1 MIEKLQNHIAQNFP
15 FLINKKLLIAVS
27 GGLDSMVLLHL
38 FNQLKF
44 KIAVA
49 HCNFMLREDE
59 SFEDENFVKRESIK
73 LKIKNYSKLFDT
85 ENYAKIN
92 KLSTQVA
99 ARDLR
104 YKWFNELLETENY
117 DYILTAHHADDSL
130 ESFVIN
136 LSRGTGIDGLIGIP
150 EKNNQT
156 IRPLLIFSRDEINK
170 YADENKLKWREDS
183 SNSSD
188 KYLRNKIRHHLIPV
202 LKDINPNFLNSFLKT
217 QNYLQETKKM
227 VDYSVELIYQ
237 EVAKAIG
244 NEIYFNI
251 NKIKKLSNYENY
263 LYLFLNKYGF
273 SAWNDINQLID
284 NQTGKIIFSD
294 KYLLLKDRGFLI
306 LSPINFEKDNNEY
319 LIPDNKTTLD
329 FPLKMTI
336 SKVDEID
343 DLSKK
348 SIYVDNDKLK
358 FPLILKHYNEGD
370 IFQPF
375 GMNGKSKKVSK
386 FLKDEKISLIE
397 KQRIWTLISDN
408 QIVWVVGL
416 RQDERFKIDNV
427 TKNILKITVTS

>member
-1 MIEKLQNHIAQNFP
+1 MIEKLQNHIIQNFP

-49 HCNFMLREDE
+49 HCNFMLRENE
-59 SFEDENFVKRESIK
+59 SDEDEQFIE
-73 LKIKNYSKLFDT
+73 NYSYQQGISFFKTKFCT
-85 ENYAKIN
+85 KNFAKKN
-92 KLSTQVA
+92 KISIQIA
-99 ARDLR
+99 ARKLR
-104 YKWFNELLETENY
+104 YDWFYELLGNLKY

-130 ESFVIN
+130 ESFIIN

-150 EKNNQT
+150 EKNNQI

-217 QNYLQETKKM
+217 QNYLQETKRM
-227 VDYSVELIYQ
+227 VDNSVELIYQ
-237 EVAKAIG
+237 EVAKTIG
-244 NEIYFNI
+244 NEIYFDI

-284 NQTGKIIFSD
+284 CQSGKKIFSD

-319 LIPDNKTTLD
+319 LIPDNKTILD
-329 FPLKMTI
+329 FPLKI
-336 SKVDEID
+336 AVFKVDEID
-343 DLSKK
+343 DLSKQ

-358 FPLILKHYNEGD
+358 FPIILKHYNEGD
-370 IFQPF
+370 VFQPF

-386 FLKDEKISLIE
+386 FLKDEKISSIE
-397 KQRIWTLISDN
+397 KQRIWTLSSDN
-408 QIVWVVGL
+408 QIVWIVGL
-416 RQDERFKIDNV
+416 RQDERFKIDNL

>member
-38 FNQLKF
+38 FQ
-44 KIAVA
+44 KINYEIAAA
-49 HCNFMLREDE
+49 HCNFQLRENE
-59 SFEDENFVKRESIK
+59 SDEDEQFV
-73 LKIKNYSKLFDT
+73 
-85 ENYAKIN
+85 ENYTYQQGISFFKTKFSTKIFAENN
-92 KLSTQVA
+92 KISIQIA
-99 ARDLR
+99 ARKLR
-104 YKWFNELLETENY
+104 YDWFYELLKNEKY
-117 DYILTAHHADDSL
+117 DYLLTAHHADDSL
-130 ESFVIN
+130 ESFIIN

-237 EVAKAIG
+237 EVAKTIG
-244 NEIYFNI
+244 NEVYFDI

-284 NQTGKIIFSD
+284 NQTSKKIFSK

-319 LIPDNKTTLD
+319 FIPDNKTTLD

-343 DLSKK
+343 NLSKQF
-348 SIYVDNDKLK
+348 IYIDNDKLK

-386 FLKDEKISLIE
+386 FLKDEKISSIE
-397 KQRIWTLISDN
+397 KQRIWTLSSDN
-408 QIVWVVGL
+408 QIVWIVGL
-416 RQDERFKIDNV
+416 RQDERFKIDNL